1 MSLQGVQRRT
11 SRWGHRTSYW
21 VGKREFAHLH
31 DENELDIRITRR
43 SLKRVKEIGIDP
55 RVKLRPGPSDWIGF
69 ELRNRKDIDGAFKLL
84 TLAWRNNKMVWR

>member
-1 MSLQGVQRRT
+1 M
-11 SRWGHRTSYW
+11 
-21 VGKREFAHLH
+21 
-31 DENELDIRITRR
+31 
-43 SLKRVKEIGIDP
+43 KEIGIDP

>member
-1 MSLQGVQRRT
+1 MSLRGVQRRT

-31 DENELDIRITRR
+31 DENELDIRITRS
-43 SLKRVKEIGIDP
+43 SLEGLKEIGIDP
-55 RVKLRPGPSDWIGF
+55 RVKLRPGPSDWIRF

-84 TLAWRNNKMVWR
+84 TLAWRNNKMVRR